1 MKAII
6 FDLDDTL
13 LRDDLTI
20 SQRTL
25 DTLRRA
31 SERGIHIIPA
41 SGRARDSMKP
51 FVEQIGCA
59 ALYVSC
65 NGAEIWSPKHELLLR
80 EVLDVPLAQ
89 EIARFGKAN
98 ACYAQTYDEHRFY
111 YNERGAWAD
120 SYAKSSMLSGVCVG
134 DLEQYLT
141 ASTTKILMM
150 AEEKKIARML
160 QEARVQ
166 FAGRVSVTCSKPYFL
181 EFNPMLAT
189 KGQALKRCGDLLGFT
204 PQEAVA
210 FGDSLNDLSMLQAAG
225 CGVAMGNARPDVK
238 ALIPTHCPSNM
249 EDGVAQWVEQH
260 VLSSK
265 GATA

>member
-25 DTLRRA
+25 DMLRQA

-141 ASTTKILMM
+141 APPRRS
-150 AEEKKIARML
+150 
-160 QEARVQ
+160 
-166 FAGRVSVTCSKPYFL
+166 
-181 EFNPMLAT
+181 
-189 KGQALKRCGDLLGFT
+189 
-204 PQEAVA
+204 
-210 FGDSLNDLSMLQAAG
+210 
-225 CGVAMGNARPDVK
+225 
-238 ALIPTHCPSNM
+238 
-249 EDGVAQWVEQH
+249 
-260 VLSSK
+260 
-265 GATA
+265 

>member
-1 MKAII
+1 
-6 FDLDDTL
+6 
-13 LRDDLTI
+13 
-20 SQRTL
+20 
-25 DTLRRA
+25 
-31 SERGIHIIPA
+31 
-41 SGRARDSMKP
+41 
-51 FVEQIGCA
+51 
-59 ALYVSC
+59 
-65 NGAEIWSPKHELLLR
+65 
-80 EVLDVPLAQ
+80 
-89 EIARFGKAN
+89 
-98 ACYAQTYDEHRFY
+98 
-111 YNERGAWAD
+111 
-120 SYAKSSMLSGVCVG
+120 
-134 DLEQYLT
+134 
-141 ASTTKILMM
+141 MM